1 MNKRKVFKTILVM
14 FLVFVISLA
23 IVFVMLPPDHD
34 LKWYQILLAAPFV
47 GIVVYGLGYEV
58 FLRSFIDWLK
68 QEKKNKEWKKN
79 NPEKKLR
86 LLCLNCKYCK
96 WYNYHPFYKHGPY
109 RNVAVSKE
117 PTYCRLLKI
126 QLSGSNSRCKIPDN
140 SNAFWEE

>member
-68 QEKKNKEWKKN
+68 QEKKIKN
-79 NPEKKLR
+79 GKRIILK
-86 LLCLNCKYCK
+86 
-96 WYNYHPFYKHGPY
+96 
-109 RNVAVSKE
+109 RN
-117 PTYCRLLKI
+117 
-126 QLSGSNSRCKIPDN
+126 
-140 SNAFWEE
+140 